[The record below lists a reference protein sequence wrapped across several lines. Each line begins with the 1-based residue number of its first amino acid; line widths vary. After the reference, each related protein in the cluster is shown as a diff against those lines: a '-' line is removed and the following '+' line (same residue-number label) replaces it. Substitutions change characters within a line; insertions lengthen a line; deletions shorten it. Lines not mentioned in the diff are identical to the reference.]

1 MVDEFLFTFLDF
13 DQSGSDGDFGAGR
26 ESAVLEA
33 FTAAYFSAGSE
44 VETDYGLNG
53 GRMRVRG
60 FSVGYEKGQCPSAA
74 FKLGQSATQCDDGN
88 PKSLSAMTEQQ
99 KNRAVSVLY
108 KNTAKFAVAFAI
120 SASPKGRN
128 LLFGLGDTLSG
139 GCRV

>member
-1 MVDEFLFTFLDF
+1 MAERAHTQRANETRLRDVRAPV
-13 DQSGSDGDFGAGR
+13 SGW
-26 ESAVLEA
+26 E
-33 FTAAYFSAGSE
+33 
-44 VETDYGLNG
+44 
-53 GRMRVRG
+53 
-60 FSVGYEKGQCPSAA
+60 
-74 FKLGQSATQCDDGN
+74 ATQCDDGN